1 MFVSLVGTWI
11 QTVAQSWLVFQL
23 TKSDF
28 LLGLVGFLGTFPI
41 FLFCLFGGVIAD
53 RMNKRNIL
61 LCTQTLFMCLAFT
74 LATLTHLKMITPAQ
88 IMIIAL
94 LNGTV
99 MAFDAPSRHAMVV
112 DLVGKQH
119 LLNAVA
125 LNSVA
130 FNSSRVIGPV
140 LAGIFAAT
148 IGMSGCFYIN
158 GISFLAA
165 ILALIFIRIN
175 HQNNNHNHNSAFVD
189 AKAGLALIKR
199 NPLIVALLLMTAVT
213 SLFGVS
219 YMILMPV
226 FAQRVLGVGIKEL
239 GYLMSAAGIG
249 ALSAGLTLARLGD
262 FKFKGKLLVFSSLSF
277 SLALVLFSRSKIY
290 SASLVFLLLMGG
302 FGVMT
307 TAIINTLLQ
316 SMVAD
321 EFRGRVMS
329 IFMITFAGIMP
340 FGNLIAGIMSQAWGV
355 ATAVLLSGIILFC
368 AFIIINLRVPNLR
381 RL

>member
-1 MFVSLVGTWI
+1 MFISLIGTWI
-11 QTVAQSWLVFQL
+11 QSVAQSWLVFQL
-23 TKSDF
+23 TKSAY
-28 LLGLVGFLGTFPI
+28 LLGVVGFLGTFPI

-61 LCTQTLFMCLAFT
+61 LCTQSIFMCLAFI
-74 LATLTHLKMITPAQ
+74 LATLTQFKLITPAQ
-88 IMIIAL
+88 IMVIAV

-99 MAFDAPSRHAMVV
+99 IAFDAPSRHAMVV
-112 DLVGKQH
+112 DLVGKRQ
-119 LLNAVA
+119 LPNAIA

-140 LAGIFAAT
+140 LAGIFVAS

-165 ILALIFIRIN
+165 ILALITIRLN
-175 HQNNNHNHNSAFVD
+175 HQNKNHNNKSAFGD
-189 AKAGLALIKR
+189 AKAGLALVRR
-199 NPLIVALLLMTAVT
+199 NPLIMALLLMVAVT

-249 ALSAGLTLARLGD
+249 ALCAGLTLARLGD
-262 FKFKGKLLVFSSLSF
+262 FKFKGRLLVISSLLF
-277 SLALVLFSRSKIY
+277 SVALVLFSLSKIY
-290 SASLVFLLLMGG
+290 AVSLVFLLLMGS

-316 SMVAD
+316 SMVED

-329 IFMITFAGIMP
+329 VFMITFAGVMP
-340 FGNLIAGIMSQAWGV
+340 FGNLLAGIMAQIWGV
-355 ATAVLLSGIILFC
+355 STAVLLSGIILFC
-368 AFIIINLRVPNLR
+368 AFVIINLRVPNLR